1 VLANYYRLIPIFIE
15 QHIVGELMST
25 QDPIVI
31 VAAKRTPMGGFMGG
45 LSAVSATTLGAT
57 AIRGALDA
65 AKLSNDQVDEVIMG
79 CVLPAGL
86 KQAPAR
92 QAALEAELDLTT
104 ACTTINKVCGSGM
117 KAAMQAH
124 DALLAGS
131 IDVAIAGGMES
142 MTNAP
147 HLLPNGRSGIKMGH
161 GQVLD
166 HMMTDGLENAYD
178 GVAMGCFA
186 QATADE
192 SAFTREE
199 MDAYAIRSLE
209 RANTAIA
216 DGAFVNEISPVTIK
230 SRRGDSVFEVDEQ
243 PGNARPDKIP
253 SLRPAFK
260 KDGTITAANSS
271 SISDGAAALVMMKLS
286 EAQKRGL
293 TPLCKIVAHAMHAQK
308 PAEFTVAPVGAMK
321 KVLAKANWTT
331 ADVDLFEINEAFA
344 MVTMLGIKAL
354 DLDVNKVNVNGGAC
368 ALGHPLGASG
378 ARIMVTLIHALKNRG
393 LSKGLAS
400 LCIGGGEATAI
411 AIEMM

>member
-1 VLANYYRLIPIFIE
+1 LSIIE
-15 QHIVGELMST
+15 KLSNQQILNNTLSENSMST

-57 AIRGALDA
+57 AIRGAMA
-65 AKLSNDQVDEVIMG
+65 AANLSNDQVDEVIMG

-92 QAALEAELDLTT
+92 QAALEADLALST

-124 DALLAGS
+124 DAILAGS
-131 IDVAIAGGMES
+131 IDVAVAGGMES

-147 HLLPNGRSGIKMGH
+147 HLLPQGRAGIKMGQ
-161 GQVLD
+161 GLVLD

-178 GVAMGCFA
+178 GIAMGCFA

-192 SAFTREE
+192 SAFTRED
-199 MDAYAIRSLE
+199 MDAYAIRSLA
-209 RANTAIA
+209 RANAAIA

-230 SRRGDSVFEVDEQ
+230 SRRGDSVFEIDEQ

-286 EAQKRGL
+286 TAQKQGL
-293 TPLCKIVAHAMHAQK
+293 TPLCKIVAHATNAQK
-308 PAEFTVAPVGAMK
+308 PAEFTVAPVGAMQ
-321 KVLAKANWTT
+321 KVLAKANWTA

-354 DLDVNKVNVNGGAC
+354 DLDVEKVNVNGGAC

-378 ARIMVTLIHALKNRG
+378 ARIVVTLIHALKNRG
-393 LSKGLAS
+393 LSKGIAS

-411 AIEMM
+411 AIEMI